1 VTDELAPISGAASE
15 IARRGGIAPTRFRRF
30 DNDNYFTI
38 DADWIIPALL
48 SKVPIEGRI
57 LEPAAGR
64 GHLVHEFRQR
74 GFSVVA
80 IDVCAYE
87 EPLIADIRIADM
99 RAINSLQGFAWA
111 VTNLPY
117 GEQDSLAAHLVALGA
132 RDGCGVALLTRAEW
146 IVGPSPTRARA
157 RASELRWRIA
167 PDLEAEMVRGS
178 NCFAAAQ
185 FRMASLVRLA
195 PPSGGSAV
203 GAVRGEGAIQ
213 RSSERAR
220 LKPET
225 AL

>member
-1 VTDELAPISGAASE
+1 MTDELAPISGAASE

-117 GEQDSLAAHLVALGA
+117 GEQDLLAAHLVALGA

-146 IVGPSPTRARA
+146 IVARA
-157 RASELRWRIA
+157 RRALVHAHPNFAGVLHLTSRPRWSEVQIASPRH
-167 PDLEAEMVRGS
+167 
-178 NCFAAAQ
+178 NFAWLVWSASPRQAGVPPWVQ
-185 FRMASLVRLA
+185 FA
-195 PPSGGSAV
+195 GK
-203 GAVRGEGAIQ
+203 E
-213 RSSERAR
+213 RSSAQAKEPA
-220 LKPET
+220 
-225 AL
+225 